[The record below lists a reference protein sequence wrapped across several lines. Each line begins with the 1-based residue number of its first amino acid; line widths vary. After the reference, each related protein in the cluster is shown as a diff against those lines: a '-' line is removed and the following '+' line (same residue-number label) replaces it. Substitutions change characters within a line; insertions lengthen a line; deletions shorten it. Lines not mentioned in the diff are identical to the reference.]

1 MLASWG
7 VGRSCLDLGLLSA
20 SWLMTCSELGV
31 HAGRN
36 GQVAS
41 QLDEKQM
48 FLYSQKKK
56 KKSRGDMQG
65 PPHTPWKP
73 SESLTL
79 SRNQTTC
86 PLEASCLK
94 EVKGALGSR
103 GPAFKGEKPFRGAG
117 QQAVGCANE
126 AQDIAHPLSGL

>member
-56 KKSRGDMQG
+56 KKVGG
-65 PPHTPWKP
+65 
-73 SESLTL
+73 
-79 SRNQTTC
+79 TC
-86 PLEASCLK
+86 
-94 EVKGALGSR
+94 R
-103 GPAFKGEKPFRGAG
+103 
-117 QQAVGCANE
+117 
-126 AQDIAHPLSGL
+126 AHPTPHGSPQNL